1 LRAGYLYSPSYLE
14 EVFSETGLPMKVIL
28 GNSAAVRAE
37 KDQDDMIT
45 TSIKTIAEEDRWSSR
60 CW

>member
-1 LRAGYLYSPSYLE
+1 MVLLFASRLE
-14 EVFSETGLPMKVIL
+14 VVFPETGLPMKVIL
-28 GNSAAVRAE
+28 GNSAAGRAE
-37 KDQDDMIT
+37 KHQDDMMT